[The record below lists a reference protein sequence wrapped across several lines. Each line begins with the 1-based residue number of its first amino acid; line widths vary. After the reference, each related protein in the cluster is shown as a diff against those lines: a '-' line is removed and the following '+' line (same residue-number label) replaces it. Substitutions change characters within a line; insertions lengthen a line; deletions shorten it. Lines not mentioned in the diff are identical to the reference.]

1 MSKKIYLSYAK
12 VNIFLKIVG
21 TRGVYHEIVS
31 RFVLFKEL
39 HDKMWFDKGN
49 GESFEI
55 VGDCGCERNSNT
67 IYKALLALTD
77 FMPSKQIIEFCK
89 NNKIMIYK
97 KIPAFAGLGGGS
109 SNAATFLHMLND
121 TLKLG
126 IEVNDLAA
134 IGAKVGADVPFF
146 VYRYKSANVSGIGEI
161 VEPVEDDDIPPL
173 NLLTPDIRCE
183 TPEVYKTFRRNFIK
197 TLEPEFAQGLAG
209 MKTADILE
217 KFHPLELNDLFRA
230 VLKKY
235 PEFYEYNDGRWFLSG
250 SGSSVFKVL

>member
-21 TRGVYHEIVS
+21 TRGIYHEIVS
-31 RFVLFKEL
+31 RFVLHKEL

-49 GESFEI
+49 GETFEV
-55 VGDCGCERNSNT
+55 VGDFGCDRKDNT

-77 FMPSKQIIEFCK
+77 FLPSKHIIEFCK
-89 NNKIMIYK
+89 NNKVIVYK

-121 TLKLG
+121 TLNLG
-126 IEVNDLAA
+126 ISVDDLAG

-146 VYRYKSANVSGIGEI
+146 VYRYKSANVRGIGEI
-161 VEPVEDDDIPPL
+161 VEEVEDDEIPPIEL
-173 NLLTPDIRCE
+173 ITPAIRCE
-183 TPEVYKTFRRNFIK
+183 TPEVYKTFRRNFIT
-197 TLEPEFAQGLAG
+197 TLEPEFAEGLAG

-217 KFHPLELNDLFRA
+217 RFDPIELNDLFRA

-250 SGSSVFKVL
+250 SGSSVFKVT

>member
-1 MSKKIYLSYAK
+1 MNKKIYLSHAK
-12 VNIFLKIVG
+12 INIFLKIVG
-21 TRGVYHEIVS
+21 TRGIYHEIIS

-49 GESFEI
+49 GESFEV
-55 VGDCGCERNSNT
+55 VGDFGCDRKDNT

-77 FMPSKQIIEFCK
+77 FMPSKQIIEYCK
-89 NNKIMIYK
+89 AHKVMVYK

-121 TLKLG
+121 TLNLG
-126 IEVNDLAA
+126 ISIEDLAK

-161 VEPVEDDDIPPL
+161 VEEVEDDDIPL
-173 NLLTPDIRCE
+173 LHLLTPDIRCE
-183 TPEVYKTFRRNFIK
+183 TPEVYKTFRRNYIK
-197 TLEPEFAQGLAG
+197 TIEPKFAEGLAG
-209 MKTADILE
+209 MKTTEILE
-217 KFHPLELNDLFRA
+217 KFRPIELNDLFRA

-235 PEFYEYNDGRWFLSG
+235 PEFYEYNDGMWFLSG
-250 SGSSVFKVL
+250 SGSSVFKTI